1 MGKKCSVIGCRS
13 GYKSCKKKNPI
24 LTLKTVKLYTFP
36 RDPEERR
43 VWLRVLPNKVCPYKA
58 QKENISVCSLHFPEN
73 VRFNDKEGKHRHPID
88 PPSVFNI
95 KKGGKGVPKKGGK
108 EK

>member
-1 MGKKCSVIGCRS
+1 MLCDRLQKWLQKLL
-13 GYKSCKKKNPI
+13 KKNPI
-24 LTLKTVKLYTFP
+24 STPKTVKLYTFP
-36 RDPEERR
+36 RDPEVRR

-88 PPSVFNI
+88 PPSIFNI
-95 KKGGKGVPKKGGK
+95 KKGGRGVQKKGGK